1 MRHRSSV
8 TPKPIT
14 KGGNEMQNMTKRGS
28 VYYVRFIISKER
40 WQEVG
45 RATNARN
52 GTRRDIIKS
61 LETKDYREALQ
72 RRDVALAKIREETN
86 AALAALGLPPLHG
99 EWKPSWSNIQHAA
112 SKRR

>member
-8 TPKPIT
+8 TPKPVN

-28 VYYVRFIISKER
+28 VYYVRFIIPKER
-40 WQEVG
+40 WQDVG

-52 GTRRDIIKS
+52 GTRRDIVKS

-86 AALAALGLPPLHG
+86 AALASLRCMVTGNLLGAT
-99 EWKPSWSNIQHAA
+99 STTA
-112 SKRR
+112 SQSKH